1 MAALISK
8 LKKRYYVYISVLILA
23 LFGTTFVPMQREMNR
38 QVVENYKLLAES
50 KRQVVAELISGF
62 TANARSLSSR
72 TAIRDFILD
81 YSRGIIGWEE
91 LQTATYPKY
100 QDGVDIIENMVLA
113 VRYVGDRPLVVYSN
127 GVIDYDSYM
136 RPFWGSTDVGYRFVV
151 DGNDMRMV
159 VYSPVLYRNALIAHD
174 LIVVDISKQMREL
187 AQDGFLVSVVESGS
201 DMLHDIEP
209 EHIYERHMIEGQAYV
224 CVAKPI
230 SDTYT
235 VLVCKSAGEVFA
247 SVSRVSLF
255 SIAGFAI
262 GLLIIFFVL
271 HSTLA
276 RLANSTIREL
286 GNSRDIYKKYA
297 NYDLL
302 TGAYTRVFFENWVK
316 GLQQS
321 AQDGKLVVVMI
332 DVDEFKQI
340 NDTCG
345 HETGDHV
352 LQYIVAALK
361 GTLREKDF
369 VIRFGGDEF
378 IVVLDG
384 IDVEKAHKI
393 FDRVSHRLCESNP
406 FPFAITISYGVSQV
420 GSAQEVYEAIKQ
432 ADRAMYQQ
440 KRDKKL

>member
-1 MAALISK
+1 MVPLFSK
-8 LKKRYYVYISVLILA
+8 IKKRYYIYISVLILV
-23 LFGTTFVPMQREMNR
+23 LFGTTFLPMQREMKR
-38 QVVENYKLLAES
+38 QVVENYRLLAES

-81 YSRGIIGWEE
+81 YNHGGMGWEE
-91 LQTATYPKY
+91 LQAATYPKY
-100 QDGVDIIENMVLA
+100 QDGVNIIENMMLA
-113 VRYVGDRPLVVYSN
+113 VRYVGERPLVVYSN

-136 RPFWGSTDVGYRFVV
+136 RPFWGYTEVGYQFVV
-151 DGNDMRMV
+151 GGDDIKMA
-159 VYSPVLYRNALIAHD
+159 VYSPVLYQNSLIAHD
-174 LIVVDISKQMREL
+174 LIVVDISKQMRDL
-187 AQDGFLVSVVESGS
+187 AQDGFLVSILESGS
-201 DMLHDIEP
+201 DALRGIEP
-209 EHIYERHMIEGQAYV
+209 ERIYERYMIERQAYV
-224 CVAKPI
+224 CVSKPI

-235 VLVCKSAGEVFA
+235 VLICKPAGDVFA
-247 SVSRVSLF
+247 SVSRVSIF
-255 SIAGFAI
+255 SIAGFAL

-332 DVDEFKQI
+332 DVDDFKHI

-352 LQYIVAALK
+352 LQYMVASLQGA
-361 GTLREKDF
+361 LRERDF

-384 IDVEKAHKI
+384 IDTERAHKI
-393 FDRVSHRLCESNP
+393 FERVSQRLCESNP
-406 FPFAITISYGVSQV
+406 FPFAIAISYGISLVE
-420 GSAQEVYEAIKQ
+420 SAQEVYEAIKQ
-432 ADRAMYQQ
+432 ADRAMYRQ